1 MFWREVVLFF
11 PVLYDFVSCFIVD
24 VMIMPFVHASLGVF
38 YYSIEPL
45 FYALDFILILN

>member
-38 YYSIEPL
+38 HYSTPFLRIRL
-45 FYALDFILILN
+45 YSYS